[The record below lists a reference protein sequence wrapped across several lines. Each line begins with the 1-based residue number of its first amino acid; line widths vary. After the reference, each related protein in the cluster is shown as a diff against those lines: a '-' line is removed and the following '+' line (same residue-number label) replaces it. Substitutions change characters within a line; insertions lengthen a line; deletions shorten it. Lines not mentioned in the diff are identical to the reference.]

1 MKLSKVS
8 FPFFLALTMPASV
21 LAASCENYPAE
32 IGAVVTPTINGPKVV
47 STAQISVPFDDAD
60 EIVDA
65 YSEARSEAKAQISDF
80 LNTKIARE
88 CKRNTKK
95 FSNAIM
101 SLNESGEGRKEI
113 EITKS
118 KDMLCKSIESTSSL
132 LRGVS
137 DVGRCYTPGKFV
149 MVTIGIKPS
158 TVAEVN
164 KLNDYMN
171 NKKVKNEVNILKGST
186 EFNSMPGYSSFDNN
200 F

>member
-1 MKLSKVS
+1 
-8 FPFFLALTMPASV
+8 
-21 LAASCENYPAE
+21 
-32 IGAVVTPTINGPKVV
+32 
-47 STAQISVPFDDAD
+47 
-60 EIVDA
+60 
-65 YSEARSEAKAQISDF
+65 
-80 LNTKIARE
+80 
-88 CKRNTKK
+88 
-95 FSNAIM
+95 M

-113 EITKS
+113 DITKS
-118 KDMLCKSIESTSSL
+118 KEMLCKSIESTSSL

-171 NKKVKNEVNILKGST
+171 NKELTNEANTLKGSS

>member
-1 MKLSKVS
+1 MKLFRVS
-8 FPFFLALTMPASV
+8 FPFFLAFSMPASV
-21 LAASCENYPAE
+21 LAASCEGYPAE

-60 EIVDA
+60 EIIDA

-95 FSNAIM
+95 FSNSVM

-113 EITKS
+113 DITKS

-171 NKKVKNEVNILKGST
+171 NKELTNEANILKGSS